1 MRETFKKFTCNV
13 LLLCP
18 FEKTNRTNNS
28 NKIKKKQSRW
38 DARKDD
44 EAFHDIQ
51 KSIKVKNVIT
61 ENRMEDKLINRMIFD
76 HTGLNGTMFSF
87 AER

>member
-28 NKIKKKQSRW
+28 NKIKKSRA
-38 DARKDD
+38 DGT
-44 EAFHDIQ
+44 H
-51 KSIKVKNVIT
+51 V
-61 ENRMEDKLINRMIFD
+61 RMMKHSMIFRNLSKLKMSSQR
-76 HTGLNGTMFSF
+76 TEWRTN
-87 AER
+87 